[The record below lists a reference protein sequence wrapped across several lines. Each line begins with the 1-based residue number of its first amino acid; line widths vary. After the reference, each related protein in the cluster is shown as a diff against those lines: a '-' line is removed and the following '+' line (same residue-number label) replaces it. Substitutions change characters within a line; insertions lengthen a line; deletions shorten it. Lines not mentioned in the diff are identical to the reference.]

1 MKIDGANDEG
11 RLRNCHDQK
20 VVIAYYS
27 ALFDNPLAAYT
38 KRFFTNG
45 KAGNGS
51 GPGSDGWS
59 SGRKPG

>member
-1 MKIDGANDEG
+1 VKIDGANDEG
-11 RLRNCHDQK
+11 GYATVMNQK